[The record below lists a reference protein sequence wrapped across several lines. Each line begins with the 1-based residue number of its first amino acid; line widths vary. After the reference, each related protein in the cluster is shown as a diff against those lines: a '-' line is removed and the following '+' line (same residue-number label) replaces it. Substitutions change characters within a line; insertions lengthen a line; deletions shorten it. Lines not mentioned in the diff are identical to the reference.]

1 MTPEDI
7 QLTIKGLTDREGP
20 SKDPERDV
28 YPEARTLRALGVDVP
43 ESFGPM
49 RPVAVPRPKM
59 LEILRA
65 RLTQIAPELVAPYL
79 VTESAPVVPNPV
91 QLDQPIV
98 DDDALNFD
106 TFIAEE
112 PASKESTN
120 NDL

>member
-1 MTPEDI
+1 MTPEAI

-65 RLTQIAPELVAPYL
+65 RLAQVAPELVPASLSAPE
-79 VTESAPVVPNPV
+79 VPVVPNPV
-91 QLDQPIV
+91 QLDPIV
-98 DDDALNFD
+98 ED
-106 TFIAEE
+106 E
-112 PASKESTN
+112 PVSE
-120 NDL
+120 DL